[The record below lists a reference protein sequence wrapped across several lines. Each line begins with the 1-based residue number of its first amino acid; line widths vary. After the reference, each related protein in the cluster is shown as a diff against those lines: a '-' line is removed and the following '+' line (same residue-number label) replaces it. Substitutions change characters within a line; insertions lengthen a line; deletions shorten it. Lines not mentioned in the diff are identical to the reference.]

1 VTRAAVAERGAN
13 ALYVVAT
20 WVPRRTEIVVGS
32 LGVVAFE
39 RGWYAYVGSARRGR
53 EARVARHLR
62 ADKPLRW
69 HADYLLSRFPGRC
82 AWLVDGELTEC
93 ELAGALARLP
103 GASRRPPHF
112 GAGDCGCVGHLL
124 RLARRPTTRDVRDAL
139 GQDRGVRRTP
149 AVLRSTSSAA
159 PFARDP

>member
-62 ADKPLRW
+62 AAKPLRW

-93 ELAGALARLP
+93 ELAGALAQLP

-159 PFARDP
+159 LGARGP